1 MNGILFCT
9 VLLITLFAW
18 IFNTQVE
25 YSVVYACSEVTQ
37 RDPIEVQRICERE
50 RRGKW
55 WMK

>member
-1 MNGILFCT
+1 MN
-9 VLLITLFAW
+9 VLLFNIALLIALFAW
-18 IFNTQVE
+18 IFNTQIE

-37 RDPIEVQRICERE
+37 RDPVDVQKLCERE